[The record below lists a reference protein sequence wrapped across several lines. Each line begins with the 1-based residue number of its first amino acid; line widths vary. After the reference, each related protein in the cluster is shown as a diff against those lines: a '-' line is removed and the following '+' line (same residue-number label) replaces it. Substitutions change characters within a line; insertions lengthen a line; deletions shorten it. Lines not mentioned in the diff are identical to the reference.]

1 MVTFCGSP
9 AANGSPHPAVL
20 YGSRLRYKSPFTWTR
35 FAGILRFPSSM
46 EDFAHVLS
54 SHRCMERLRSCAY
67 AGERA
72 CGYAPQGN
80 RPEHPEGWCCR
91 DPCDKG
97 DELEVPRQSGESSDT
112 PKAPPAP
119 VRKEAQDQKSA
130 PHAPQAPPAP
140 RQATTPGG
148 RAPGYAF
155 TPPVST
161 PGWTT
166 LPKTGLPRTG
176 RPEGPERPPAPKQ
189 AKADEAAP
197 SSPEPA
203 QASTPPPASRPPRPA
218 PSLPIDDVIDQGPAR
233 HRARRGW
240 FGRRK
245 RYRHIAVLLPLILV
259 AASFA
264 VSFDQ
269 RGARNG
275 EGNGPFTLSI
285 TADRPTGGDARQ
297 NENAAM
303 PEDVA
308 LMGVQDEL
316 VPRNDAVTPVVP
328 GRPIPRTP
336 APDPVPEPQP
346 GPDHPIPNPVPTPPG
361 PDPDPVPRIPDPDPI
376 PEPPLPPKPDPEPEP
391 PAPPAPPEPPNPLPP
406 IPVPKPPEPTPE
418 PEPPKP
424 PQTPPGLPLPLPLP
438 TAIPLPPLPLPLP
451 IPLPTQLPLPL

>member
-9 AANGSPHPAVL
+9 AASGSPYPAVP
-20 YGSRLRYKSPFTWTR
+20 YGSRLRYKSPFTGTR
-35 FAGILRFPSSM
+35 FARILGFQPSM

-80 RPEHPEGWCCR
+80 RPECPEGGRYR

-119 VRKEAQDQKSA
+119 VKKDAPKEA
-130 PHAPQAPPAP
+130 PAP
-140 RQATTPGG
+140 RPATTPGG
-148 RAPGYAF
+148 RAPGYPF

-166 LPKTGLPRTG
+166 MPKTG

-203 QASTPPPASRPPRPA
+203 PASTPPPAPRPPRPA

-269 RGARNG
+269 RGAHNG
-275 EGNGPFTLSI
+275 EGNGSFTLSI
-285 TADRPTGGDARQ
+285 SADRPTGGDARQ
-297 NENAAM
+297 NENENAAM

-308 LMGVQDEL
+308 LMGVQDQL
-316 VPRNDAVTPVVP
+316 VPRNDAVTPIVP

-336 APDPVPEPQP
+336 AQRPDPEPEP
-346 GPDHPIPNPVPTPPG
+346 GPDHPIPIPVPTPPG

-376 PEPPLPPKPDPEPEP
+376 PEPPLPPGPGPLPEPSTPPEP
-391 PAPPAPPEPPNPLPP
+391 PAPQPPNPLPTT
-406 IPVPKPPEPTPE
+406 IPVPKPPEPTTK

-451 IPLPTQLPLPL
+451 IPLPTQIPLPL